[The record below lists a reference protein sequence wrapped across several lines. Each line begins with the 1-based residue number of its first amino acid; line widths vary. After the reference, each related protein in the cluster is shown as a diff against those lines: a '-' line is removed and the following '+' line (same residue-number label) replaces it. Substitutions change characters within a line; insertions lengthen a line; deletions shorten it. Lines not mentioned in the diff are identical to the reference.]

1 MQAPRDL
8 SEMPGPRGRDMLGLI
23 WKFRQDP
30 LQGLLDLR
38 DRYGEILQ
46 YRYGTNNRVLI
57 SQPEAAMRVLVD
69 NHPNYNKDSPF
80 YHMLRWF
87 FGDGMIASDGEI
99 WKRQRRLAQP
109 AFARRKLEAL
119 APMMV
124 EQTELALSSWGGSG
138 DTLDA
143 SEALGQLALGIVGRA
158 LFHED
163 LSEQGQ
169 DIGVTAKLY
178 QRQML
183 DRFRSLFPLPPIL
196 PTPRDRLFR
205 HLRREM
211 MSRIE
216 RLAHKRRGSQE
227 RPEDLLSS
235 LLEARDEQNQG
246 MPEALMIQELMT
258 FLLTGYETIASTLS
272 WAVVLLSRHPDV
284 RRRLEDELHRTLK
297 DRPVTVADLPHL
309 PLSLRILQE
318 TMRLYPPVCVY
329 GRCSLS
335 PDQLAG
341 YAIPARQIVSI
352 SPFLL
357 HRHPKLWTNPEGFDP
372 DRFSQTPP
380 RGAFL
385 PFASG
390 PRSCI
395 GEHLAMMEMRLILC
409 TLARRWR
416 LNLASGARI
425 VPEPLIS
432 LQPRYGV
439 PVSLE
444 AVPRRSPGEEEEAV
458 LHERDR

>member
-1 MQAPRDL
+1 
-8 SEMPGPRGRDMLGLI
+8 MLGLI

-30 LQGLLDLR
+30 LRGLLDLR
-38 DRYGEILQ
+38 DRHGEILQ
-46 YRYGTNNRVLI
+46 YRYGSNNRVLI

-80 YHMLRWF
+80 YHMLAWF
-87 FGDGMIASDGEI
+87 FGEGMICSDGET

-124 EQTELALSSWGGSG
+124 SQTELALDSWGESG
-138 DTLDA
+138 ATLDA
-143 SEALGQLALGIVGRA
+143 AEALGQLALGIVGQA

-163 LSEQGQ
+163 LSQQGQ
-169 DIGVTAKLY
+169 DIGATAKLY

-183 DRFRSLFPLPPIL
+183 DRFRSLWPLPPVL

-205 HLRREM
+205 RLRQTM
-211 MSRIE
+211 KSLIAG
-216 RLAHKRRGSQE
+216 LAHRRQASTE

-235 LLEARDEQNQG
+235 LVDARDEQGRG
-246 MPEALMIQELMT
+246 MPEALMVQELMT

-284 RRRLEDELHRTLK
+284 RRRLETELHRVLG
-297 DRPVTVADLPHL
+297 DRPVTVADLPGL
-309 PLSLRILQE
+309 PLSQHILKE

-329 GRCSLS
+329 GRRSLG
-335 PDQLAG
+335 PDLLGG

-357 HRHPKLWTNPEGFDP
+357 HRHPKVWSNPEGFDP
-372 DRFSQTPP
+372 DRFAQDPV
-380 RGAFL
+380 RGSYL
-385 PFASG
+385 PFALG
-390 PRSCI
+390 PRNCI

-432 LQPRYGV
+432 LQPKYGV
-439 PVSLE
+439 PVTLE
-444 AVPRRSPGEEEEAV
+444 AVPRRRPGEEEEGV
-458 LHERDR
+458 